1 LAASAIA
8 VASAS
13 TLSNSHERC
22 HVVSICDLRN
32 KTKQYEKKNIDKKSD
47 DEKGRYGDEKDKD

>member
-1 LAASAIA
+1 
-8 VASAS
+8 
-13 TLSNSHERC
+13 
-22 HVVSICDLRN
+22 VSICDLRN